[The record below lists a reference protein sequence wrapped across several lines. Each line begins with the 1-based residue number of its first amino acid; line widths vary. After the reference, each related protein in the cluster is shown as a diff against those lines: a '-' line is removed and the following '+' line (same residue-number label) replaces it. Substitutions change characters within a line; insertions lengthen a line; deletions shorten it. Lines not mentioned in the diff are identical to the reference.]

1 MRRAFAL
8 AFALLLATPLDTPAA
23 PESLRREV
31 ILLVGS
37 QTARDSQGESVHNAV
52 ETVLNHLG
60 LVARYH
66 DVERGLPE
74 AGLSRRALGVI
85 SLVDGDRMP
94 HARRYAD
101 WFAERLK
108 SRQKV
113 ALLSG
118 LGITQDSVTGEA
130 VPEET
135 WKNVLQGL
143 GMQVNLDFLGDPRA
157 IALAERH
164 AATRFEDGWNEP
176 IRIYRQAKSLDSRNT
191 VFVTLKRQ
199 DTGETSDVG
208 MVGPQGALVLH
219 RDYLMHVNPVSHRL
233 RWKVDPFWL
242 LSRTFDLD
250 GKPRL
255 DTTTVN
261 GRRIFYAHIDG
272 DGFANVAPKPGRPYA
287 AEVVRDE
294 VLAKTSLPTTVSVIA
309 GEILG
314 KPTLEAIARSIFRMP
329 NVRAAS
335 HSSSHPHN
343 WETGAITTNSIADAN
358 EHAAAARYATLSPT
372 HEIDGSV
379 NAIATLLPAG
389 RRVELMLWSGQTN
402 PTEPFLQRTAALGIP
417 NMNGGDAILNRHSP
431 SYANLSPLGRQVGPY
446 LQVYTSAA
454 NENLFS
460 NLWTGPFDGQLAARD
475 LFTFNGSPRRMAP
488 VNIYYHFYAAERLGG
503 LNALKTL
510 YRWAESQPL
519 AALHAAQ
526 YARIVEGFHGGSLT
540 RLAPD
545 TWRISGTGP
554 LRTVRFDDESRMPD
568 LARSTGV
575 AGFTHANGALYV
587 HLTASEAVVTLT
599 ESPPARPYLKEAGAP
614 LETWRQ
620 EGNRLVARFDANAPL
635 EVVLA
640 GFKPGQTVRLAG
652 DLSGK
657 PIADARG
664 ELRLKAAAAGLHR
677 LEASW

>member
-1 MRRAFAL
+1 MRRAFPFVLAL
-8 AFALLLATPLDTPAA
+8 MLAVPPSSQASE
-23 PESLRREV
+23 PMRREV
-31 ILLVGS
+31 ILLINAEMA
-37 QTARDSQGESVHNAV
+37 QDLQGESVPKAV

-60 LVARYH
+60 LIARYH
-66 DVERGLPE
+66 DASHGLPE

-85 SLVDGDRMP
+85 TLVDGDRMP

-101 WFAERLK
+101 WFKQRLQA
-108 SRQKV
+108 RQKV
-113 ALLSG
+113 AFLSG
-118 LGITQDSVTGEA
+118 LGLTEDSLTGEEL
-130 VPEET
+130 PQET
-135 WKNVLQGL
+135 WKDVFREFGLQ
-143 GMQVNLDFLGDPRA
+143 VKLDFLGDPRA
-157 IALAERH
+157 IAVAERH
-164 AATRFEDGWNEP
+164 DATRFEEDWNAP
-176 IRIYRQAKSLDSRNT
+176 LRIYRQAQNRDPRNT
-191 VFVTLKRQ
+191 VFLKLKRQ
-199 DTGETSDVG
+199 DNGETSDVG
-208 MVGPQGALVLH
+208 MVGPQGAVILH
-219 RDYLMHVNPVSHRL
+219 RDYLVNVNPVSHRL

-242 LSRTFDLD
+242 LSRAFDLD

-294 VLAKTSLPTTVSVIA
+294 VLSKTPLPTTVSVIS

-314 KPTLEAIARSIFRMP
+314 KPKLEAIARSIFRLS

-335 HSSSHPHN
+335 HSSSHPHD
-343 WETGAITTNSIADAN
+343 WETGSITTNGTSDADAN
-358 EHAAAARYATLSPT
+358 AVATRYETLSPT

-379 NAIATLLPAG
+379 NAIGTLLPPG
-389 RRVELMLWSGQTN
+389 RRVEIMLWSGRTN
-402 PTEPFLQRTAALGIP
+402 PTEPFLQRTTALGIP
-417 NMNGGDAILNRHSP
+417 NMNGGDAILNRFSP

-446 LQVYTSAA
+446 LQVYSSAA

-475 LFTFNGSPRRMAP
+475 LFEFTESPRRMAP
-488 VNIYYHFYAAERLGG
+488 VNIYYHFYAGERLGG

-519 AALHAAQ
+519 TALHAAQ

-540 RLAPD
+540 QLAPD
-545 TWRISGTGP
+545 SWRLSGTGT
-554 LRTVRFDDESRMPD
+554 LRTLRFDNESRMPD

-587 HLTASEAVVTLT
+587 HLTASDAVVALT
-599 ESPPARPYLKEAGAP
+599 TSRPDRPYLKEAAAP
-614 LETWRQ
+614 LDAWQ
-620 EGNRLVARFDANAPL
+620 MEGNRLVARFDAAAPM

-640 GFKPGQTVRLAG
+640 GFTPGQAVRIAG
-652 DLSGK
+652 DLTGK
-657 PIADARG
+657 PVADARG
-664 ELRLKAAAAGLHR
+664 ELRLSAAASGLHR